1 VNGRGQSLIIQN
13 DDCLKDISSPSQ
25 NHMTHNIKI
34 VSPNINHLSSIKVW
48 LEDEDEETGQGFY
61 SNWDVI
67 EKAYQNQQMLVLAKD
82 SEPIAF
88 LIYRFEELTARLE
101 ITEVAP
107 KFRKSGYGRMI
118 VDDFMKM
125 AHKQGSLAVDL
136 YCSPEESQEFWESVG
151 FVKFP
156 EMPHQKSK
164 IWMYKPLV
172 ETASTI
178 ESNTETEVIELWQ
191 SSSMRSAD
199 MTWQVERDTGT
210 NMLKQPVV
218 FPVDDNWRLC
228 WRNNNE
234 MFFED
239 GIKYFREGNICYGN
253 FLIIRE
259 LGRH

>member
-1 VNGRGQSLIIQN
+1 
-13 DDCLKDISSPSQ
+13 
-25 NHMTHNIKI
+25 MTHNIKI

-156 EMPHQKSK
+156 EMPHEKSK
-164 IWMYKPLV
+164 IWMYKPIV
-172 ETASTI
+172 ETAAIVESDLDKEVLELQQSTTTGFSI
-178 ESNTETEVIELWQ
+178 K
-191 SSSMRSAD
+191 
-199 MTWQVERDTGT
+199 TWLVERYGGS
-210 NMLKQPVV
+210 NMLNHPII
-218 FPVDDNWRLC
+218 FPVDDNWNLC
-228 WRNNNE
+228 WRIGSKI
-234 MFFED
+234 FFND
-239 GIKYFREGNICYGN
+239 SIKYFRESNISFGD

-259 LGRH
+259 LNRIR